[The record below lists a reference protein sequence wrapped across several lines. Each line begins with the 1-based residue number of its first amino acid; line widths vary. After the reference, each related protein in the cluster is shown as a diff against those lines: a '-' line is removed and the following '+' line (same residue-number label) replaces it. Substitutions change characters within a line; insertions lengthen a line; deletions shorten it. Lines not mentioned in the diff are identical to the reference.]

1 MSTPAVTVAPT
12 DYRAAASVLAGRA
25 TAAEMLAIR
34 EPMIDEKGEALPMGE
49 IAEPMMGED
58 TPAEQP
64 APTIPVT
71 LTLTVAHESGVSAS
85 ESVTAD
91 QCWQLTGVYG
101 DTRRLVDLDDTAL
114 AEVLSVW
121 TANVRTSL
129 NETLADPGVAAEI
142 AKIEA
147 LRERI
152 ARIEVL

>member
-1 MSTPAVTVAPT
+1 MADYTVTLSPT
-12 DYRAAASVLAGRA
+12 DYRAAASVLAERA
-25 TAAEMLAIR
+25 AAEMLAIR

-101 DTRRLVDLDDTAL
+101 DTRRLVDLDDAAL
-114 AEVLSVW
+114 ASVLAVW
-121 TANVRTSL
+121 RGNVAASL
-129 NETLADPGVAAEI
+129 GAVLADPAYAAEV
-142 AKIEA
+142 AKVESF
-147 LRERI
+147 RERV
-152 ARIEVL
+152 ARIEVA